1 MKHKHADLMLEYAN
15 QAQVSEEPWR
25 NWERTDPYSN
35 GTHWEDLRD
44 TPSWSKNI
52 EYRMKKK
59 TINIGGI
66 EINEPV
72 RGALTI
78 GEIYYT
84 PSLGDSC
91 SASYHICHGDDLDYL
106 RISRGIVH
114 RNEDDAIKHAIALM
128 GLTCRY

>member
-1 MKHKHADLMLEYAN
+1 MKHKHADLMLEYAK

-25 NWERTDPYSN
+25 NWEVSYEGEGVWFDISVQ
-35 GTHWEDLRD
+35 
-44 TPSWSKNI
+44 PSWDINK
-52 EYRMKKK
+52 EFRMKKK

-78 GEIYYT
+78 GEIYYI
-84 PSLGDSC
+84 PYLGAS
-91 SASYHICHGDDLDYL
+91 SRASYHIWQGDDLDYL

-114 RNEDDAIKHAIALM
+114 RNEDDAIKHAIALV
-128 GLTCRY
+128 GLTC

>member
-1 MKHKHADLMLEYAN
+1 MDKY
-15 QAQVSEEPWR
+15 
-25 NWERTDPYSN
+25 
-35 GTHWEDLRD
+35 
-44 TPSWSKNI
+44 
-52 EYRMKKK
+52 
-59 TINIGGI
+59 IGGI

-91 SASYHICHGDDLDYL
+91 SASYHICQGDDLDYL

-114 RNEDDAIKHAIALM
+114 RNEDDAIKHAIALI
-128 GLTCRY
+128 GLTC